1 MMRSSKIDAIEL
13 SPQLPEQFV
22 IAMAGHVDHGK
33 TALIHAL
40 TGIMTARS
48 FEQDCGMTQNLGF
61 AHFTGSQ
68 GQQIGVIDVP
78 GHERYIRN
86 MVAGLWSIELV
97 VLVVAANEGW
107 MPMTQ
112 AHLEVAKAMGE
123 RSIIICITKKD
134 LVNDEQL
141 LALEE
146 ELLERVM
153 DCCDEVAEVICVSS
167 VTGENI
173 EQLKQLISQQL
184 SLITH
189 SKALS
194 VNPDCQRAKALSY
207 QDRKAHLYVDRSFSV
222 TGIGTVVTGS
232 LVGGSLAVGSHLTLM
247 PKGLKVK
254 VRSLQVY
261 HQSVDKVAAV
271 SRVAVGIKGVNYKA
285 LSRGDCLV
293 VEPQMHSGTSEIVVR
308 LNTLPPK
315 LKNCQV
321 EVAIGSWHGVG
332 QLIKISHT
340 QLVRVKLNSQVCC
353 HFAQPIAFIQ
363 HGGSKLIA
371 SGRCVWL
378 SEIERWQRRNLYTLL
393 NALPESIEDPHQV
406 QIQLELEGYI
416 VRHDELDLPPQFE
429 YINLGEFVVL
439 RSWYQQI
446 EMSILSLLNQPSAAL
461 SSAELASQLRVN
473 VTVLAEVI
481 QQLKQQ
487 DKIHLSYNCW
497 LAGSGSSED
506 DLCQESQS
514 LLSQIRASERDGYI
528 LEKQAKADV
537 KKRLKNLAR
546 LKYVTQLE
554 DNIYYDLALYSRLVE
569 DILIGHKKNDRLSM
583 SDIKL
588 RSKLSRKYAIPLA
601 NKMERDGWVRRD
613 ENDRIVLKSLPS

>member
-1 MMRSSKIDAIEL
+1 MKHSSKLVVKES
-13 SPQLPEQFV
+13 SPQRPEQFV

-48 FEQDCGMTQNLGF
+48 FEQACGMTQNLGF
-61 AHFTGSQ
+61 AHFNGDE
-68 GQQIGVIDVP
+68 GQQVGVIDVP

-97 VLVVAANEGW
+97 VLVVSANEGW

-112 AHLEVAKAMGE
+112 AHLEVAKAMGN
-123 RSIIICITKKD
+123 RPVVICITKKD
-134 LVNDEQL
+134 LVDDEQL

-153 DCCDEVAEVICVSS
+153 DCCDEVAEVIAVSA

-173 EQLKQLISQQL
+173 EQLKQLICQQL
-184 SLITH
+184 SLTTKSIDNEANIDEVCGR
-189 SKALS
+189 SLE
-194 VNPDCQRAKALSY
+194 Q
-207 QDRKAHLYVDRSFSV
+207 QDSKAHLYVDRSFSV
-222 TGIGTVVTGS
+222 PGIGTVVTGS
-232 LVGGSLAVGSHLTLM
+232 LVGGSLEVGNSLTLM
-247 PKGLKVK
+247 PNGQKVK

-261 HQSVDKVAAV
+261 HQSVEKAEAV
-271 SRVAVGIKGVNYKA
+271 SRVAVGIKGVNYKE

-293 VEPQMHSGTSEIVVR
+293 VNPQLHSATSEIVVR
-308 LNTLPPK
+308 LNHLPPK

-321 EVAIGSWHGVG
+321 EIAIGSWHGVG

-340 QLVRVKLNSQVCC
+340 QLVRVKLNARVCC
-353 HFAQPIAFIQ
+353 HFSQSIAFIQ

-378 SEIERWQRRNLYTLL
+378 IEVERWQRRTLYGLL
-393 NALPESIEDPHQV
+393 NALPKSIDDSHKV
-406 QIQLELEGYI
+406 QLQLQLNGYIHRRDELE
-416 VRHDELDLPPQFE
+416 LPPQFE
-429 YINLGEFVVL
+429 YINLGELAVMK
-439 RSWYQQI
+439 SWYQ
-446 EMSILSLLNQPSAAL
+446 ETELTILSLLNQPSAAL

-473 VTVLAEVI
+473 TDVLAEVLK
-481 QQLKQQ
+481 QLKSEE
-487 DKIHLSYNCW
+487 KLHFSYERW
-497 LAGSGSSED
+497 VAGSGSSED

-514 LLSQIRASERDGYI
+514 LLSQIRTAERDGYI
-528 LEKQAKADV
+528 LEKQAKGDI

-554 DNIYYDLALYSRLVE
+554 DDIYYDHALYTRLVE
-569 DILIGHKKNDRLSM
+569 DILTGHIRDDRLSM
-583 SDIKL
+583 SDIKQ

-601 NKMERDGWVRRD
+601 NKMERDGWVKRD
-613 ENDRIVLKSLPS
+613 ENERIVLKALS